1 MYLEHI
7 VYSLAIGI
15 VAVMLLKPREAG
27 WCTFIFVISGCI
39 PDVDGIFD
47 LMRYPPDFTS
57 GLIPTMV
64 EHSRYFHTTGA
75 LLMYAILT
83 GIFLARWRSLTFA
96 ECVFFA
102 GTGFATH
109 LVEDA
114 LVYNPSSAAF
124 WPISAQEVGI
134 GLLPHSRDFF
144 KIANTEV
151 LAIGLV
157 FLILVIVSTVFLK
170 KTGLTRFFRVDR
182 TPGELLFSK
191 EILPVSGKV
200 SPFDDGEGE

>member
-7 VYSLAIGI
+7 VYSLAVGL

-27 WCTFIFVISGCI
+27 WCTFIFVISGCM

-47 LMRYPPDFTS
+47 LMRYPLDFTG

-64 EHSRYFHTTGA
+64 EHSRVFHTTGA
-75 LLMYAILT
+75 LLVYAILT
-83 GIFLARWRSLTFA
+83 GILLARWRSLTFA
-96 ECVFFA
+96 ECAFCA
-102 GTGFATH
+102 GTGFALH

-157 FLILVIVSTVFLK
+157 LLALAIISTVILK
-170 KTGLTRFFRVDR
+170 KIELTRFFQVDR
-182 TPGELLFSK
+182 TLGELLFIK
-191 EILPVSGKV
+191 EIPAVPGEVS
-200 SPFDDGEGE
+200 STDDAEGG